1 MKSVSSSP
9 TLIGGGNTAAP
20 HWGAPFAITEQIG
33 RNGPTMGAPNLTGNA
48 PRLAILEKITPP
60 NVNATKGIAN
70 AQSRVRTRV
79 VTASNRAVR
88 RTRGYINSLLMRR
101 RGGTTPRFFQRIST
115 PLISK

>member
-1 MKSVSSSP
+1 MKAVGTTP
-9 TLIGGGNTAAP
+9 TLIGSGNSAAP
-20 HWGAPFAITEQIG
+20 HWGAPFAITEQVG

-79 VTASNRAVR
+79 VTASNRVVR
-88 RTRGYINSLLMRR
+88 KTRGYINGLLMRR
-101 RGGTTPRFFQRIST
+101 GGTRPRFFQRIST